1 MAKKHNRALGMNMR
15 AERATLEQ
23 VQERLK
29 SHKPSDRKNVTAA
42 DTTGTSAL
50 DELDAKIDKLR
61 EEEELG
67 KEAKREYK
75 RQKKA
80 EADDKAKEGLDPA
93 FEAMM
98 GFGGFGGKKK

>member
-1 MAKKHNRALGMNMR
+1 MNMR

-29 SHKPSDRKNVTAA
+29 SHKPSDRKNVTTS
-42 DTTGTSAL
+42 DTSGMSAL

-67 KEAKREYK
+67 KEAKRDYK
-75 RQKKA
+75 RQKKD
-80 EADDKAKEGLDPA
+80 EAKTAAKVGLDDG

-98 GFGGFGGKKK
+98 GFGGFGGKK